1 MAFGVRRPRK
11 TYLEP
16 RRQQINRFQIPST
29 LHNSLSLLYDC
40 VMASRGSVRLPYTI
54 VKVYNEDYNEMA
66 RSLPKGY
73 VLTSESWTKDRV
85 RGKGPERG
93 DVYKPNDSRSPHPFP
108 PSLTQLASLPYGDAA
123 VSGSEYIKGTVTE
136 DVKGLDRHSSHCSM
150 LRDST
155 NNIDSLGRTKM
166 LN

>member
-1 MAFGVRRPRK
+1 
-11 TYLEP
+11 
-16 RRQQINRFQIPST
+16 
-29 LHNSLSLLYDC
+29 
-40 VMASRGSVRLPYTI
+40 MASRGSVHLSYTI

-73 VLTSESWTKDRV
+73 VLIWESWTKDSV
-85 RGKGPERG
+85 RGKGPEPG
-93 DVYKPNDSRSPHPFP
+93 DVYKPNDSRCPHPFP

-123 VSGSEYIKGTVTE
+123 VSGSEYIKETVTLE
-136 DVKGLDRHSSHCSM
+136 DVKGLDRHNSHCSM

>member
-1 MAFGVRRPRK
+1 MAFGARRPRK

-16 RRQQINRFQIPST
+16 RRQQISRFQIPST

-73 VLTSESWTKDRV
+73 VL
-85 RGKGPERG
+85 
-93 DVYKPNDSRSPHPFP
+93 
-108 PSLTQLASLPYGDAA
+108 
-123 VSGSEYIKGTVTE
+123 I
-136 DVKGLDRHSSHCSM
+136 
-150 LRDST
+150 
-155 NNIDSLGRTKM
+155 
-166 LN
+166 